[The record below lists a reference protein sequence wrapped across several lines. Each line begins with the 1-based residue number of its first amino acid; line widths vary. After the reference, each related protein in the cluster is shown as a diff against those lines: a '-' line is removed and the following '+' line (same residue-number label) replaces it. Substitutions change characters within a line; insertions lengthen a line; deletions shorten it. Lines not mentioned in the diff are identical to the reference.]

1 MALLRGPFQ
10 VYLRFRTSEWIRMVV
25 QKLAPCVVGL
35 TGKVKKLSFGQ
46 LVSVSPLKRFRSN
59 KNKTFLSL
67 QFGPT
72 ALTSKKTSTE
82 NRFATVLCSFFQN
95 QSKTVKIRPVLSILK
110 SWERAIITLCSES
123 VFVPF
128 PVQDERPINSG
139 LDDSGDGPLEPR
151 NKCSEAR

>member
-1 MALLRGPFQ
+1 
-10 VYLRFRTSEWIRMVV
+10 MVV

-82 NRFATVLCSFFQN
+82 NRLATVPMFVFSKSIENRKN
-95 QSKTVKIRPVLSILK
+95 QTGFIDFKILGAGHHHAL
-110 SWERAIITLCSES
+110 L
-123 VFVPF
+123 
-128 PVQDERPINSG
+128 
-139 LDDSGDGPLEPR
+139 
-151 NKCSEAR
+151 